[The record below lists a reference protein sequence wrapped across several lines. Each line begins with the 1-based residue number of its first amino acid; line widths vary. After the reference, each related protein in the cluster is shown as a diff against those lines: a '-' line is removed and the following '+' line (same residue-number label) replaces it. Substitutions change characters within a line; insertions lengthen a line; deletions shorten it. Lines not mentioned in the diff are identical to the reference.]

1 MVPNAG
7 PSQDTPGLC
16 LALPIGSVHL
26 WEDAGEWQRLAA
38 QLDKAPSSIDF
49 MENSPETQ
57 ANSPEDMGVST
68 TLNTFPTHPTT
79 HPHPIWRGHWVG
91 LSRGNE
97 GKISTIF
104 VSLAAFNFWGRGEG
118 RGLKCPLPRLCPLSP
133 TPNHSAWLSD
143 LTEAPF

>member
-38 QLDKAPSSIDF
+38 QLDKVPSSIDF

-68 TLNTFPTHPTT
+68 TLNTFPTHPH
-79 HPHPIWRGHWVG
+79 HPPPPY
-91 LSRGNE
+91 LE
-97 GKISTIF
+97 G
-104 VSLAAFNFWGRGEG
+104 SLGGV
-118 RGLKCPLPRLCPLSP
+118 K
-133 TPNHSAWLSD
+133 
-143 LTEAPF
+143 